1 MKPAYVAAYKV
12 QDLAACNGG
21 TASSLSEIL
30 SACFAAAEETYT
42 FLRWPHRV
50 SGIQAGIPP
59 DLVCQEGQVF
69 CQQRELRWK
78 STPRGWDLLYL
89 GIQPPPDFF
98 VPLAGEW
105 QWEDREADLYGSQSP
120 ETRFPQ
126 GLSYPRSL
134 KLGQRYFCDGR
145 TARIHFVALFPR
157 SR

>member
-50 SGIQAGIPP
+50 SGIQVGIPP

-78 STPRGWDLLYL
+78 STPAAGICCIWGSTSSRLLCAAGRG
-89 GIQPPPDFF
+89 
-98 VPLAGEW
+98 VAG
-105 QWEDREADLYGSQSP
+105 EDREADLYGSQSP

-134 KLGQRYFCDGR
+134 KLGQRYFRDGR
-145 TARIHFVALFPR
+145 TARVHFVALIPR